1 MKIYTVTEVSDRPT
15 IKLTGKW
22 LEEVGFKVGDK
33 VEAIIE
39 NNMLILIKIT
49 PEEGKTKR
57 QALTCVMRRIIN
69 IIFNILSK
77 GVPYEHPN
85 DLNTK
90 CLNHIN
96 QKKEQK
102 TDKA

>member
-33 VEAIIE
+33 VEAIVE

-49 PEEGKTKR
+49 PEE
-57 QALTCVMRRIIN
+57 V
-69 IIFNILSK
+69 
-77 GVPYEHPN
+77 
-85 DLNTK
+85 
-90 CLNHIN
+90 
-96 QKKEQK
+96 KELKEICKQL
-102 TDKA
+102 